1 MMKNPT
7 QSMYLR
13 VPSCHPAIHMS
24 TQRKQDGQEDLDAW
38 YKKSEPKMTI
48 EQLNGIIEGVAF
60 KMDKHFADVNM
71 YLLDLNRRLEK
82 IEEARPPG
90 TRAKPVNHTTPL
102 FNEPP
107 P

>member
-1 MMKNPT
+1 
-7 QSMYLR
+7 
-13 VPSCHPAIHMS
+13 
-24 TQRKQDGQEDLDAW
+24 
-38 YKKSEPKMTI
+38 MTI
-48 EQLNGIIEGVAF
+48 EQLSGIMQGIAHN
-60 KMDKHFADVNM
+60 MDKNFADVNV
-71 YLLDLNRRLEK
+71 YLLNLNRRLEN